1 MPETSQDKATG
12 AKTAKAELLFP
23 AHLSE
28 TQAEGA
34 ALFARANDL
43 LLETA
48 RTIWESQSDL
58 VRVQAEEAAKAFVP
72 MKPGDDPA
80 AVVAA
85 YWDQWHDGT
94 ERLIAH
100 MRRVNDAA
108 RVAASVEMLHAYSLV
123 HDDLPA
129 MDNDTLRRGRP
140 TAHVVYGEGTAILAG
155 DPLLTEAIALLAR
168 EPTTSAAT
176 GVSHGLVWPT
186 VEAPGPLLPAE
197 VATKTPAAAALI
209 LQ

>member
-108 RVAASVEMLHAYSLV
+108 RGYGWQLFEFYTEGFRMVEK
-123 HDDLPA
+123 
-129 MDNDTLRRGRP
+129 
-140 TAHVVYGEGTAILAG
+140 
-155 DPLLTEAIALLAR
+155 PLQ
-168 EPTTSAAT
+168 AAT
-176 GVSHGLVWPT
+176 RPYLQS
-186 VEAPGPLLPAE
+186 PL
-197 VATKTPAAAALI
+197 
-209 LQ
+209 